1 MLDSGRHRE
10 VYVGHHAL
18 MQQQQLGRN
27 RLTSAADSVGHR
39 CELAIAGG
47 SEFADT
53 GHHGHFPPYLPHHS
67 KTL

>member
-1 MLDSGRHRE
+1 
-10 VYVGHHAL
+10 